1 MQWKIPLRPAEST
14 EQQLIA
20 AILEGHFP
28 IDSHLPPE
36 RELARQLGITRPT
49 LREALQRMARDGW
62 LEIRQGKPTRVR
74 NYWEEGN
81 LGVLGAI
88 VRNQSTPPT
97 TFIPNL
103 LNVRQLLAPTYF
115 RLAVERAPQTIAGFL
130 EGLLRIPDVAAAY
143 AEADWELHKLCSI
156 QSGNPVFTLILN
168 GFQDFYLQAAESYF
182 SHPRTRQHSHRFY
195 RSLLQAAQNHDS
207 QTAQSITQEIMLSSH
222 SLWQDIAGGA
232 T

>member
-1 MQWKIPLRPAEST
+1 MQWNIPLRPAEST

-28 IDSHLPPE
+28 VDSHLPPE

-74 NYWEEGN
+74 NYLKEGN

-88 VRNQSTPPT
+88 VRNQSALPGM
-97 TFIPNL
+97 FIPNL
-103 LNVRQLLAPTYF
+103 LSVRQLLAPTYV
-115 RLAVERAPQTIAGFL
+115 RLAIEREPQTITRYL
-130 EGLLRIPDVAAAY
+130 EGLLHIPDDAAAY

-156 QSGNPVFTLILN
+156 HSGNPVFTLILN
-168 GFQDFYLQAAESYF
+168 GFQEFYLQAAESYF
-182 SHPRTRQHSHRFY
+182 SHPSTRRHSFTFY
-195 RSLLQAAQNHDS
+195 QTLLQAAQDQDPHSAQTITEKIMQSS
-207 QTAQSITQEIMLSSH
+207 Q
-222 SLWQDIAGGA
+222 SLWQEIAGGA
-232 T
+232 K

>member
-1 MQWKIPLRPAEST
+1 MQWKTPLRPAEST

-36 RELARQLGITRPT
+36 RELARQLGVTRPT

-62 LEIRQGKPTRVR
+62 LEIQQGRPTRVR

-88 VRNQSTPPT
+88 VRNQSTLPS

-103 LNVRQLLAPTYF
+103 LDIRQLLAPTYF
-115 RLAVERAPQTIAGFL
+115 RLAVERAPQTIVAFL
-130 EGLLRIPDVAAAY
+130 DGLLHLPEDAAAY
-143 AEADWELHKLCSI
+143 AQADWELHKLCSI

-182 SHPRTRQHSHRFY
+182 SHTRTRQHSQRFY
-195 RSLLQAAQNHDS
+195 QNLLQAAQDHDP
-207 QTAQSITQEIMLSSH
+207 QTTQTITQKIMLSSQ